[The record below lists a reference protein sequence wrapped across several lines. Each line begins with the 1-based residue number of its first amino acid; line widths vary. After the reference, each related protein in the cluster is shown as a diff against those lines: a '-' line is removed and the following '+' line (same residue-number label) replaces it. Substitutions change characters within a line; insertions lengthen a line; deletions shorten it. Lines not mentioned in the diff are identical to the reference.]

1 MEKATLLSMIAN
13 EEEKLK
19 SIKDEIEDMFC
30 VEKKETSL
38 LCAQV
43 EWEEAISTL
52 QQAETKLEET
62 KKETHK

>member
-1 MEKATLLSMIAN
+1 MITD

-19 SIKDEIEDMFC
+19 SIKDEIEDMLSC